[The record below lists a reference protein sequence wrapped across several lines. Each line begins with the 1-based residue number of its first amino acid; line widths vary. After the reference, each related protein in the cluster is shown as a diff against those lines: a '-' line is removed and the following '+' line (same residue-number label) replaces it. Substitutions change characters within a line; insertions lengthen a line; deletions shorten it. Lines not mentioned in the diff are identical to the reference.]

1 MSDNKSSGG
10 NAFSGLMGFLMTA
23 IGFAVGVGSIWRFP
37 YLLGTNGGA
46 LFLIVYVAIIVV
58 IGIPLLTAETA
69 MGFKT
74 QKTAVLAYR
83 ALAPR
88 HKVWSYAG
96 YAHLLAA
103 LLIVSYTIPIYAWI
117 LGYLYNTAI
126 GTFQGMDMAQ
136 LGDFFTQFSGNY
148 PLVALMAAINL
159 GFAVLVVSGG
169 VAKGVETLTKVL
181 LPVLGI
187 IMVVLIIAG
196 MRMPGADAGFAFLFK
211 PDASAFTMQSLQ
223 DCLGQAFFAV
233 GIGMLASMVFG
244 SCIQKKGEN
253 LLKDCSIIS
262 VSIILAGIFAGLMIF
277 PICFAFD
284 LEPASGVSL
293 SLITLPNAFNA
304 VAGGRAIGTI
314 FYIGFFFAA
323 FSSSISMAEAV
334 VNALME
340 LLKCGRGKAL
350 AITMAGNVV
359 IGSVAILSLD
369 LFDKMDIF
377 TCNYLVVIG
386 AFIISIFCGW
396 VWKADNFL
404 DAANVRHPFARLW
417 LKVCVKYV
425 CPISIAIIFIGNF
438 VTF

>member
-83 ALAPR
+83 ALAPK

-211 PDASAFTMQSLQ
+211 PNASAFTMQSLQ

-244 SCIQKKGEN
+244 SYVKNPKQN
-253 LLKDCSIIS
+253 LGKTSVIIS
-262 VSIILAGIFAGLMIF
+262 IALIAAVTSSAGVM
-277 PICFAFD
+277 
-284 LEPASGVSL
+284 
-293 SLITLPNAFNA
+293 
-304 VAGGRAIGTI
+304 
-314 FYIGFFFAA
+314 
-323 FSSSISMAEAV
+323 EAV
-334 VNALME
+334 VGMLMDQF
-340 LLKCGRGKAL
+340 KMTRKKAL
-350 AITMAGNVV
+350 LFTVLFQVV
-359 IGSVAILSLD
+359 IGVFCLD
-369 LFDKMDIF
+369 A
-377 TCNYLVVIG
+377 G
-386 AFIISIFCGW
+386 AFFNFCDILTNNYILTLGALVIAIFVGW
-396 VWKADNFL
+396 VWGADNFVE
-404 DAANVRHPFARLW
+404 AANIKGKFTRLW
-417 LKVCVKYV
+417 LKLSVKYIS
-425 CPISIAIIFIGNF
+425 PIIILVIFITSI
-438 VTF
+438 V